1 MNKKTRLII
10 LAVVLVVAAAYAL
23 QETWLKG
30 AGAGLE
36 TRTLPDAPDVVM
48 QDLEGNDVRLA
59 QFRGQVVLLNFWA
72 TWCGPCRIEIPWFIE
87 FQRKYA
93 GQGFTVLGMAMDD
106 NPRVVAPWLEKER
119 FDVDGQPTEVNYPMV
134 IGNDDLANRFGGIIG
149 LPTTLVISRDGK
161 IAKRFIGLVNHRY
174 IQAEIEK
181 QLAMPAPATSNS
193 D

>member
-1 MNKKTRLII
+1 MSKKIRLIV
-10 LAVVLVVAAAYAL
+10 LTAVLVVAAAYAL

-36 TRTLPDAPDVVM
+36 TRNLPDASDVAM
-48 QDLEGNDVRLA
+48 PALDGGEVRLS

-93 GQGFTVLGMAMDD
+93 SQGFTVLGLALDE
-106 NPRVVAPWLEKER
+106 NSRVVGPWIEKER
-119 FDVDGQPTEVNYPMV
+119 FEVDGEPTAVNYP
-134 IGNDDLANRFGGIIG
+134 ILLGNDDIASHFGGYIG

-161 IAKRFIGLVNHRY
+161 IAKRFIGLVSHNL

-181 QLAMPAPATSNS
+181 QLAMPAPAT